1 MPSMDGSSSGTA
13 EKIEHR
19 QQSLLAHLSGELARL
34 EKRDWELWAI
44 VLGTGIVVSAGL
56 LVITFPAAFLGN
68 GGQLHFELNV
78 SKEMFLGLVALL
90 VLFNTYLIS
99 KRLELRRVREQSIT
113 TTVQSELVRL
123 QSFIDPLTEVYNRRS
138 LDEMAGRYISHARR
152 TETPLSFLFIDADH
166 FKQLNT
172 RFGHLTG
179 DFVIAEIASLLRSSV
194 RGSDA
199 VVRYGGDEFLVVL
212 AATTA
217 VGAETVVQRISQAID
232 EWNRAKHLDGFTLGL
247 SIGIAEWKDERTM
260 AEVLDEADQKMY
272 SHKGDATVGPL
283 IGPKSD
289 PKTNASY

>member
-1 MPSMDGSSSGTA
+1 M
-13 EKIEHR
+13 
-19 QQSLLAHLSGELARL
+19 LAHLSGELARL

-44 VLGTGIVVSAGL
+44 VLGTGVVVSAGL
-56 LVITFPAAFLGN
+56 LVLTFPAAFLGN
-68 GGQLHFELNV
+68 GSQLHFEINV

-99 KRLELRRVREQSIT
+99 KRLELRGVREQAIT

-152 TETPLSFLFIDADH
+152 TKNPLSFLFIDVDH

-199 VVRYGGDEFLVVL
+199 VVRYGGDEFLVIL
-212 AATTA
+212 TETAA
-217 VGAETVVQRISQAID
+217 VGAGTVVKRISQAMD
-232 EWNRAKHLDGFTLGL
+232 EWNRAKHLEGFALGL
-247 SIGIAEWKDERTM
+247 SIGIAEWKDGRTL

-272 SHKGDATVGPL
+272 SHKGDPNLGTTV
-283 IGPKSD
+283 D
-289 PKTNASY
+289 T